1 MKICSF
7 IIVRFY
13 LGSQKF
19 LIEDGFAI
27 KFSFNTI
34 VAFLKFVGKI
44 EQLVRKRSQKNN

>member
-19 LIEDGFAI
+19 IEDGFAI
-27 KFSFNTI
+27 KFSVNTI
-34 VAFLKFVGKI
+34 VAFLRFVGKI
-44 EQLVRKRSQKNN
+44 QQLVWKRSQKNN